1 MELKNTM
8 DKIKASDAVFAYL
21 HSLGVTKVFGVPGGG
36 CMHLYNS
43 AYNTHGISL
52 VPAFHEQA
60 AGFAAQS
67 YSELTGGLAVCLVT
81 AGPGMTNIVTA
92 LAACWIES
100 TPVLFIGGQAKTAD
114 SAKTLGVRS
123 LGQQEVDGVAIA
135 KPLTKLSLQLTSG
148 EQLANSL
155 PQAVQIAMSGRRGPV
170 FLEIPLDVQA
180 ALLDKPIQQ
189 GASLPIVGPELN
201 DDELN
206 SLLEALQRSK
216 KPAMLIGAGVL
227 FGQSVDAIIG
237 FCERHGIAILL
248 TWKAL
253 QLLPEEHP
261 QNFGRPGGICQPY
274 ANDVLQKCDLFISV
288 GARND
293 LVSVAFDY
301 TQYAM
306 ESFSRYF
313 IDIDANELKKYSL
326 AKDHRI
332 EADASDFISR
342 LVHIEQTVNTQAV
355 DRSNWLNACNRLK
368 KEKNILNYHPE
379 INGYVSTYR
388 LVDWMSVEI
397 SRRHVIVPGSSG
409 SCSDI
414 FMQAF
419 RVKGIEKIQ
428 NAPGLGAM
436 GTCLPAITGAYL
448 AFEGERQVVAIV
460 GDGGFQF
467 NLQELQTIK
476 NLDVDCVIFV
486 LNNDGYASIRR
497 SQKNHFD
504 NNVHTNAASGVRLT
518 PLKDIAQLFAFKYVR
533 LGSNQEAHD
542 QMRELLSSSGQILV
556 EVMVHPDEDVRPR
569 VGAKIIDGR
578 IVSGNMRDYK

>member
-1 MELKNTM
+1 M

-36 CMHLYNS
+36 CMHLYSS
-43 AYNTHGISL
+43 AYSTPGISL

-60 AGFAAQS
+60 AGLAAQS

-81 AGPGMTNIVTA
+81 AGPGMTNIATA

-114 SAKTLGVRS
+114 SAKWLGVRS
-123 LGQQEVDGVAIA
+123 LGQQEVDGEAIA

-148 EQLANSL
+148 EQLAQIL
-155 PQAVQIAMSGRRGPV
+155 PIAVQTALAGRRGPV

-180 ALLDKPIQQ
+180 ALLDYPIQAATPVQ
-189 GASLPIVGPELN
+189 MAAPNAYDAEL
-201 DDELN
+201 DG
-206 SLLEALQRSK
+206 LLQALQHSK
-216 KPAMLIGAGVL
+216 KPAMLIGAGVRVS
-227 FGQSVDAIIG
+227 QSQDAVID
-237 FCERHGIAILL
+237 FCERHGIAMLL

-253 QLLPEEHP
+253 QLLPENHP

-274 ANDVLQKCDLFISV
+274 ANDVLQGCDLFISL

-301 TQYAM
+301 SHYAM
-306 ESFSRYF
+306 DSQSRYF
-313 IDIDANELKKYSL
+313 IDIDGNELKKYNL
-326 AKDHRI
+326 AKDHCV
-332 EADASDFISR
+332 EADAGHFITR
-342 LVHIEQTVNTQAV
+342 LVQREQALALPAT
-355 DRSNWLNACNRLK
+355 DRSDWLDACRAVK
-368 KEKNILNYHPE
+368 KEKHILSYHPE
-379 INGYVSTYR
+379 LDGYVSTYR
-388 LVDWMSVEI
+388 LMDCLSETVNQ
-397 SRRHVIVPGSSG
+397 RHVLIPGSSG

-419 RVKGIEKIQ
+419 RVTGPVKVQ

-436 GTCLPAITGAYL
+436 GTCLPAISGAYL
-448 AFEGERQVVAIV
+448 AFEGKRQVVAIV

-476 NLDVDCVIFV
+476 NLDVNCVIFV

-497 SQKNHFD
+497 SQKNHFN
-504 NNVHTNAASGVRLT
+504 NNVHTDAASGVRLT
-518 PLKDIAQLFAFKYVR
+518 PLRDVAQLFSYTYVR
-533 LGSNQEAHD
+533 LESNPQTR
-542 QMRELLSSSGQILV
+542 QLMPELLAGGGQTLV

-569 VGAKIIDGR
+569 VGAKIVDGR

>member
-1 MELKNTM
+1 M
-8 DKIKASDAVFAYL
+8 DKIKASDALFAYL

-36 CMHLYNS
+36 CMHLYSS
-43 AYNTHGISL
+43 AHNTPGISL

-60 AGFAAQS
+60 AGLAAQS

-81 AGPGMTNIVTA
+81 AGPGMTNIATA

-114 SAKTLGVRS
+114 SAKRLGVRS
-123 LGQQEVDGVAIA
+123 LGQQEVDGEAIA
-135 KPLTKLSLQLTSG
+135 KPLTKLSIQLISG
-148 EQLANSL
+148 EHLAVTL

-170 FLEIPLDVQA
+170 FLEVPLDVQA
-180 ALLDKPIQQ
+180 AMLEGPILPDASAPRPAAPSVHAAVLD
-189 GASLPIVGPELN
+189 G
-201 DDELN
+201 
-206 SLLEALQRSK
+206 LLEALRRSK
-216 KPAMLIGAGVL
+216 KPAMLIGAGVR
-227 FGQSVDAIIG
+227 FSQSQDAVIS
-237 FCERHGIAILL
+237 FCERNGIAMLL

-253 QLLPEEHP
+253 QLLQEDHP

-274 ANDVLQKCDLFISV
+274 SNDVLQGCDLFISL

-306 ESFSRYF
+306 DAESRYF
-313 IDIDANELKKYSL
+313 IDIDANELKKYIL

-332 EADASDFISR
+332 EADAR
-342 LVHIEQTVNTQAV
+342 LFVSQLTLREHTLALPVT
-355 DRSNWLNACNRLK
+355 DRTAWLESCRKLK
-368 KEKNILNYHPE
+368 KEKHVLNYHPE
-379 INGYVSTYR
+379 LDGFVSTYR
-388 LVDWMSVEI
+388 LMDCLSGEVNQ
-397 SRRHVIVPGSSG
+397 RHVLVPGSSG

-419 RVKGIEKIQ
+419 RVTGTVKVQ

-436 GTCLPAITGAYL
+436 GTCLPAISGAYL
-448 AFEGERQVVAIV
+448 AFDGQRQVVAIV

-467 NLQELQTIK
+467 NLQEMQTIK
-476 NLDVDCVIFV
+476 NLDVNCVIFV

-497 SQKNHFD
+497 SQKNHFN
-504 NNVHTNAASGVRLT
+504 NNVHTNADSGVRLT
-518 PLKDIAQLFAFKYVR
+518 PLSDVAQLFGYKYVR
-533 LGSNQEAHD
+533 LESNQQARG
-542 QMRELLSSSGQILV
+542 QMRELLAGSGQTLV

-569 VGAKIIDGR
+569 VGAKIVDGR

>member
-1 MELKNTM
+1 M
-8 DKIKASDAVFAYL
+8 DKIKASDALFAYL
-21 HSLGVTKVFGVPGGG
+21 RSLGVTKVFGVPGGG
-36 CMHLYNS
+36 CMHLYNA
-43 AYNTHGISL
+43 AYNTPGISL

-67 YSELTGGLAVCLVT
+67 YSELTGSLAVCLVT

-123 LGQQEVDGVAIA
+123 LGQQEVDGEAIA
-135 KPLTKLSLQLTSG
+135 RPLTKLSLQLTSG
-148 EQLANSL
+148 EQLAYNL
-155 PQAVQIAMSGRRGPV
+155 PLAVRTAMSGRRGPV

-180 ALLDKPIQQ
+180 ALLDGPIQQ
-189 GASLPIVGPELN
+189 EVSEPKAAVPNLCEAELK
-201 DDELN
+201 
-206 SLLEALQRSK
+206 SMLEALEHSK

-227 FGQSVDAIIG
+227 FSQSKDAIIS
-237 FCERHGIAILL
+237 FCERHGIAMLL

-253 QLLPEEHP
+253 QLLPEDHQ

-274 ANDVLQKCDLFISV
+274 ANDILQGCDLFISI

-301 TQYAM
+301 NQYAM
-306 ESFSRYF
+306 DAISRYF
-313 IDIDANELKKYSL
+313 IDIDKNELKKYNL
-326 AKDHRI
+326 DKDHCI
-332 EADASDFISR
+332 EADAEFFIR
-342 LVHIEQTVNTQAV
+342 QLTQLEQKLALPVS
-355 DRSNWLNACNRLK
+355 DRSSWLEVCRRLK
-368 KEKNILNYHPE
+368 EEKHIFNFHPE
-379 INGYVSTYR
+379 HDGFVSTYR
-388 LVDWMSVEI
+388 LIDCLSDEVSQ
-397 SRRHVIVPGSSG
+397 RHVLIPGSSG

-414 FMQAF
+414 FMQSF
-419 RVKGIEKIQ
+419 RVTGPVKIQ

-436 GTCLPAITGAYL
+436 GTCLPAITGAHL
-448 AFEGERQVVAIV
+448 ACDGERQVVAIV

-476 NLDVDCVIFV
+476 NLDINCVIFV

-504 NNVHTNAASGVRLT
+504 NNVHTNAESGVKLT
-518 PLKDIAQLFAFKYVR
+518 PLRYVAQLFTFRYVR
-533 LGSNQEAHD
+533 LESNQQTRD
-542 QMRELLSSSGQILV
+542 QMRELLSSSGQTLV

-569 VGAKIIDGR
+569 VAAKIVDGR